1 MKSERSV
8 DGFCLHVQ
16 EHLVVIELKGVIDNK
31 FLYNCKSANWRLL
44 EIDSDQPLLQIGN
57 YTFTGQFKESIGTHV
72 LFEELDSTDDQGTKK
87 LKYKCNTTK
96 TLEMNRVFLTEKDK
110 AEKGTEKEVGSST
123 HGEVENQIAEVNQ
136 E

>member
-1 MKSERSV
+1 MS
-8 DGFCLHVQ
+8 
-16 EHLVVIELKGVIDNK
+16 I
-31 FLYNCKSANWRLL
+31 L
-44 EIDSDQPLLQIGN
+44 E
-57 YTFTGQFKESIGTHV
+57 
-72 LFEELDSTDDQGTKK
+72 STDDQGTKK